1 MPTSHYYSFRCSL
14 TVEVDDLKRMI
25 SRLNRDLKRGTV
37 ALYEIVEESNGSQGR
52 RSCVKNMENCS
63 FAAVN

>member
-14 TVEVDDLKRMI
+14 VVEVDDLKRMI

-37 ALYEIVEESNGSQGR
+37 ALYEIIEESNRSQGW

-63 FAAVN
+63 FAVVN